1 MSIQYFLPQRL
12 SSWCIRKLTRI
23 RAVWFKNLFIKVFSK
38 LYKINWDESKYSS
51 PNDFK
56 TFNEF
61 FTRPLKEGAR
71 VISDAPLVSPADG
84 KIAACG
90 QLENTQF
97 VRAKG
102 HDFTVES
109 LIADTELAATFK
121 DGSFATVYLSPKDY
135 HRVHMPATGKLL
147 RTIHVPG
154 KLYSVSLKTAAQI
167 PTLFAENERYVCLF
181 ETEYGKMIVIL
192 VGAINVSSMATVWGG
207 DVTPPYGRV
216 IDYTTYERDIT
227 LEKGAEMGRF
237 NMGSTAI
244 VLLEKN
250 DNVALN
256 QVLAEGSAIQMG
268 NALYNFC
275 NLPEESL

>member
-23 RAVWFKNLFIKVFSK
+23 RGVWFKNLFIKVFSK

-51 PNDFK
+51 PDDFK

-90 QLENTQF
+90 QLDNTQF

-109 LIADTELAATFK
+109 LIADPELAVTFK

-216 IDYTTYERDIT
+216 IDYKTYERDIT

-275 NLPEESL
+275 NLSEESL

>member
-23 RAVWFKNLFIKVFSK
+23 RTVWFKNLFIKVFSK
-38 LYKINWDESKYSS
+38 LYKINWEESKYSS
-51 PNDFK
+51 PDDFK

-61 FTRPLKEGAR
+61 FTRPLEFGAR
-71 VISDAPLVSPADG
+71 PIAESPLVSPADG

-90 QLENTQF
+90 QLQNTQF
-97 VRAKG
+97 VKAKG

-109 LIADTELAATFK
+109 LIADPELAEDFK
-121 DGSFATVYLSPKDY
+121 DGSFATVYLSPSDY
-135 HRVHMPATGKLL
+135 HRVHMPVKGKLL
-147 RTIHVPG
+147 RTIHIPG
-154 KLYSVSLKTAAQI
+154 KLYSVSLKTASQI

-181 ETEYGKMIVIL
+181 DTEYGKMIVIL

-216 IDYTTYERDIT
+216 IGYQTYDRDIE
-227 LEKGAEMGRF
+227 LDKGAEMGRF

-250 DNVALN
+250 DSVVLN
-256 QVLAEGSAIQMG
+256 ESLKEGSAIKMG
-268 NALYNFC
+268 ETLYKFC
-275 NLPEESL
+275 NLESKSL

>member
-23 RAVWFKNLFIKVFSK
+23 RTVWFKNLFIKVFSN
-38 LYKINWDESKYSS
+38 LYKINCEESKYSS
-51 PNDFK
+51 PDDFK

-61 FTRPLKEGAR
+61 FTRPLEFGAR
-71 VISDAPLVSPADG
+71 PIAESPLVSPADG

-90 QLENTQF
+90 QLQNTQF
-97 VRAKG
+97 VKAKG

-109 LIADTELAATFK
+109 LIADPELAEDFK
-121 DGSFATVYLSPKDY
+121 DGSFATVYLSPSDY
-135 HRVHMPATGKLL
+135 HRVHMPVKGRLL
-147 RTIHVPG
+147 RTIHIPG
-154 KLYSVSLKTAAQI
+154 KLYSVSLKTASQI

-181 ETEYGKMIVIL
+181 DTEYGKMIVIL

-216 IDYTTYERDIT
+216 IGYQTYDRDIE
-227 LEKGAEMGRF
+227 LDKGAEMGRF

-250 DNVALN
+250 DSVVLN
-256 QVLAEGSAIQMG
+256 ESLKEGSAIKMG
-268 NALYNFC
+268 ETLYKFC
-275 NLPEESL
+275 NLESKSL

>member
-23 RAVWFKNLFIKVFSK
+23 RTVWFKNLFIKVFAK
-38 LYKINWDESKYSS
+38 MYKINWEESKYSS
-51 PNDFK
+51 PEDFK

-61 FTRPLKEGAR
+61 FTRQLEADAR
-71 VISDAPLVSPADG
+71 PIADSPLVSPADG

-90 QLENTQF
+90 QLENTRF
-97 VRAKG
+97 IKAKG

-109 LIADTELAATFK
+109 LIADPELARDFK
-121 DGSFATVYLSPKDY
+121 DGSFATVYLSPSDY
-135 HRVHMPATGKLL
+135 HRVHMPAKGKLL

-154 KLYSVSLKTAAQI
+154 KLYSVSLKTAGQI

-181 ETEYGKMIVIL
+181 DTEYGKMIVIL

-216 IDYTTYERDIT
+216 IEYQTYDRDIE
-227 LEKGAEMGRF
+227 LDKGAEMGRF

-250 DNVALN
+250 SELVLN
-256 QVLAEGSAIQMG
+256 
-268 NALYNFC
+268 
-275 NLPEESL
+275 ESLKEGVGIKMGETLFKLCNPQSKVL

>member
-1 MSIQYFLPQRL
+1 MSIQYFLPQRF

-23 RAVWFKNLFIKVFSK
+23 RTIWFKNLFIKVFAQ
-38 LYKINWDESKYSS
+38 LYKINWEESKYSS
-51 PNDFK
+51 PEDFK

-61 FTRPLKEGAR
+61 FTRQLEVDAR
-71 VISDAPLVSPADG
+71 PIADVPLVSPADG

-90 QLENTQF
+90 ILDSTRFIQ
-97 VRAKG
+97 AKG

-109 LIADTELAATFK
+109 LIADPELADVFK
-121 DGSFATVYLSPKDY
+121 YGSFATVYLSPSDY
-135 HRVHMPATGKLL
+135 HRVHMPTKGKLL
-147 RTIHVPG
+147 RTIHIPG

-181 ETEYGKMIVIL
+181 DTEYGKMIVIL

-216 IDYTTYERDIT
+216 IEYSSYDRDIE
-227 LEKGAEMGRF
+227 LDKGAEMGRF

-250 DNVALN
+250 DTVALN
-256 QVLAEGSAIQMG
+256 GLLKEGGSIKMG
-268 NALYNFC
+268 TPLFNFC
-275 NLPEESL
+275 NLETKGL